1 MPNRKDKKRRPAAPR
16 MSYTTK
22 VHLRRRLAAIDFRF
36 IAAVIALVAAFV
48 LIIRYF

>member
-1 MPNRKDKKRRPAAPR
+1 

-22 VHLRRRLAAIDFRF
+22 VHMRRRLAAIDFRF
-36 IAAVIALVAAFV
+36 IAAVVALGIAAV

>member
-1 MPNRKDKKRRPAAPR
+1 

-22 VHLRRRLAAIDFRF
+22 VHMRRRLASIDYGF
-36 IAAVIALVAAFV
+36 IAAVVALVVAAV

>member
-1 MPNRKDKKRRPAAPR
+1 MPDRRDKKRRPAAPR

-22 VHLRRRLAAIDFRF
+22 VHMRRRLASIDFRF
-36 IAAVIALVAAFV
+36 IGAVVALAIAAV

>member
-1 MPNRKDKKRRPAAPR
+1 

-22 VHLRRRLAAIDFRF
+22 VHLKRRLASIDYRF
-36 IAAVIALVAAFV
+36 IAAVIALVVAAV